1 MSPELIFTIASR
13 FAIVGWILLA
23 AIPNQKITKISVRSG
38 AWSAA
43 LSLLYLIVLAFNF
56 GGEGNFQSLQG
67 VALLFSNP
75 WVLLAGWVHYL
86 AFDLFLGVW
95 ETKEAEALGIS
106 RWILVPCLFLTLMF
120 GPVGYLLFQV
130 IRWIKGGDRAS
141 I

>member
-13 FAIVGWILLA
+13 FAILGWILLA
-23 AIPNQKITKISVRSG
+23 VIPKQKITRILVRSG

-43 LSLLYLIVLAFNF
+43 LSLLYLIVFAFHI
-56 GGEGNFQSLQG
+56 GGEGNFQTLQG
-67 VALLFSNP
+67 VAQLFSNP

-95 ETKEAEALGIS
+95 ETKEAEELGIS
-106 RWILVPCLFLTLMF
+106 KWILIPCLFFTLMF
-120 GPVGYLLFQV
+120 GPVGYLFFQV
-130 IRWIKGGDRAS
+130 VRWIKGGDRAS